1 MAEKELKEE
10 KEKLEE
16 KKLKAI
22 IWPIRELENGRV
34 AVECIL
40 SDGVRYTFYYV
51 KDCEKKVWGF
61 DGYRGILKALNT
73 EQILDIIFKKIRLKL
88 LYI

>member
-10 KEKLEE
+10 EEKLVE
-16 KKLKAI
+16 KELKAI
-22 IWPIRELENGRV
+22 IWPIRELENERV

-40 SDGVRYTFYYV
+40 SDDVRYTFYYV
-51 KDCEKKVWGF
+51 KDCEKEVWSF

-73 EQILDIIFKKIRLKL
+73 ERILDVIFEKIRLKL

>member
-10 KEKLEE
+10 E
-16 KKLKAI
+16 LKAI

-40 SDGVRYTFYYV
+40 SDDVRYTFYY
-51 KDCEKKVWGF
+51 GALM
-61 DGYRGILKALNT
+61 GIV
-73 EQILDIIFKKIRLKL
+73 E
-88 LYI
+88 Y

>member
-10 KEKLEE
+10 EV
-16 KKLKAI
+16 KAI

-40 SDGVRYTFYYV
+40 SDDMRYTFYYV
-51 KDCEKKVWGF
+51 KDSKKEVWGF

-73 EQILDIIFKKIRLKL
+73 EQIIDVIFKKIRLKL